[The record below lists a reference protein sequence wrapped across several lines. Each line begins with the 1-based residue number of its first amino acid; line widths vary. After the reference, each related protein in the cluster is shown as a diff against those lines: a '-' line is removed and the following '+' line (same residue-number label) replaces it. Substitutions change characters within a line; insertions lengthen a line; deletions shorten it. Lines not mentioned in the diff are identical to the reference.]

1 MTWPQIEGV
10 NTIWPSQIRIWRSK
24 IDFKDEKDVS
34 LDVKEKITVKV
45 EKYMRSGCLMES
57 TGVLHYS
64 RGLGLNC

>member
-45 EKYMRSGCLMES
+45 EKYLRSGCLMES
-57 TGVLHYS
+57 TEVLHYS